1 LFKRRNKDT
10 LKRQGLNLLLDKG
23 VSFSY
28 LCGHFLKANATIPM
42 SKMKLSDFN
51 FHLPE
56 ELVAE
61 YPSDNRDESRLMVIH
76 RETGKI
82 EHKLFKD
89 IINYFN
95 EGDVMIMNNTRVFP
109 ARMYGNKEKTGAK
122 IEVFLLR
129 ELNRESL
136 LWDVLVDPARK
147 IRIGNKLYFGDDDS
161 LVAEVIDNTTSRG
174 RTLRFLFDGPY
185 EEFKQKITELGETPL
200 PKYIKR
206 EVEPEDEDRYQTIF
220 AKVEGAVAAPTAGLH
235 FSRELLKRLELKGI
249 NFAEVTL
256 HVGLGTFR
264 SVEVEDL
271 TKHKMDSEQV
281 TVSSQCVEIVNEA
294 KRNKRKVCAIGTT
307 SMRSIETSV
316 STDGM
321 LKPFDGWTN
330 KFIFPPYEFSIA
342 DCMVTNFHT
351 PLSTLLMM
359 ISAFC
364 GHELMMEAY
373 KQAVENKY
381 RFYSYGDAMLIL

>member
-1 LFKRRNKDT
+1 
-10 LKRQGLNLLLDKG
+10 
-23 VSFSY
+23 
-28 LCGHFLKANATIPM
+28 M
-42 SKMKLSDFN
+42 SKMKLSEFMFD
-51 FHLPE
+51 LPE
-56 ELVAE
+56 ELIAE
-61 YPSDNRDESRLMVIH
+61 YPSDNRDEAKLMVLH
-76 RETGKI
+76 RKTGQI
-82 EHKLFKD
+82 EHRLFKD
-89 IINYFN
+89 IIDYFE

-147 IRIGNKLYFGDDDS
+147 IRIGNKLYFGEDDS

-174 RTLRFLFDGPY
+174 RTLRFLFDGTY

-206 EVEPEDEDRYQTIF
+206 EVESTDEERYQTIF
-220 AKVEGAVAAPTAGLH
+220 AKEEGAVAAPTAGLH
-235 FSRELLKRLELKGI
+235 FSRELMKRLEIKGI
-249 NFAEVTL
+249 NFAEITL

-264 SVEVEDL
+264 PVEVEDL

-281 TVSSQCVEIVNEA
+281 IITEDAANIVNQA
-294 KRNKRKVCAIGTT
+294 KRNRKRVCAIGTT
-307 SMRSIETSV
+307 SIRATETSV

-321 LKPFDGWTN
+321 LKPYDGWTN
-330 KFIFPPYEFSIA
+330 KFIYPPYDFSVA

-351 PLSTLLMM
+351 PMSTLLMM

-364 GHELMMEAY
+364 GHELMMEGY
-373 KQAVENKY
+373 KQAIENKY